1 MRAPVHRLLSVLS
14 AAIATL
20 TLGMSSVGLAQD
32 ATEEPAATPSP
43 FCSVLTAAEVSA
55 ALGVTLTIGSGSET
69 DCSYDSDFTTSD
81 VSLNVRREDG
91 PLTDDYPRSYYPDGI
106 NIPCDAAAATPGD
119 ASPAAS
125 AAPCP
130 VAMTG
135 SPLGGRLAYYVADG
149 TILFVDEGANDQL
162 FVLQLFGTPPDSVDV
177 PTALMSIAETGLPRL
192 ASIALPPEPTVEPE
206 PSFFGDAELSAL
218 IPAEIGGYPVDIQ
231 TLSGADILAQ
241 TDPSDADAVD
251 QLNALDDALASMGKQ
266 ISDLSLAFAS
276 FPTEDS
282 FGDIT
287 AVRLKGA
294 DIASVTDDLLP
305 LLLTD
310 IVDPQQTPT
319 VIAGKDVIIVTD
331 GPLASDSPD
340 PSADPFDIGTD
351 RAYVYPKGEVLWF
364 VTVTEPQLT
373 EVFQKLP

>member
-1 MRAPVHRLLSVLS
+1 MRPPVRRVLTLMSV
-14 AAIATL
+14 AAATL
-20 TLGMSSVGLAQD
+20 TLGMSSVGVAQD
-32 ATEEPAATPSP
+32 ATPEPAETPSP
-43 FCSVLTAAEVSA
+43 FCSVLTADEASA
-55 ALGVTLTIGSGSET
+55 ALGVTLTIGSGSTT
-69 DCSYDSDFTTSD
+69 DCSYDPDFTTSG

-106 NIPCDAAAATPGD
+106 DIPCDAPA
-119 ASPAAS
+119 ASPADAS
-125 AAPCP
+125 TAEPATPCP
-130 VAMTG
+130 AAMTG

-149 TILFVDEGANDQL
+149 TILFVDEGTNDQL

-192 ASIALPPEPTVEPE
+192 ASIALPPEPTIEPE
-206 PSFFGDAELSAL
+206 PSFFGDAELTAM
-218 IPAEIGGYPVDIQ
+218 IPTEIGGYPVDVQ

-241 TDPSDADAVD
+241 TDPSDVDAVD
-251 QLNALDDALASMGKQ
+251 QLQALADQLAGIGKT
-266 ISDLSLAFAS
+266 INDLSLAFAS

-294 DIASVTDDLLP
+294 DIASVTNDLLP

-310 IVDPQQTPT
+310 ILDPQQTPA

-331 GPLASDSPD
+331 GPLPTGSPD
-340 PSADPFDIGTD
+340 PSADPFAIGAD
-351 RAYVYPKGEVLWF
+351 RAYVYPNGEVLWF
-364 VTVTEPQLT
+364 VTVTEPELT